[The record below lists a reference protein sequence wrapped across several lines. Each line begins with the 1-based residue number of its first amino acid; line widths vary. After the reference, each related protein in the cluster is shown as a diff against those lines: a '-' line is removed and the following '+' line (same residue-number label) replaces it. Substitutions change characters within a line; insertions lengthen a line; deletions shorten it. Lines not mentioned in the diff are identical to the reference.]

1 MINNYAAIK
10 FTRISLCT
18 CCKLWLSKKSSFKSF
33 LTRHAKLNFG
43 KNLRREEAFCCSV
56 TSLLTDYQVYNYCR
70 LFTFH
75 ATSTAGCGGDVVML
89 FFYEP
94 CKLLANLIHSLK
106 SI

>member
-1 MINNYAAIK
+1 MQPLNLQEYPYVLVVK
-10 FTRISLCT
+10 FGFLF
-18 CCKLWLSKKSSFKSF
+18 KKSCFKSF

-75 ATSTAGCGGDVVML
+75 ATTSSAGRGGDVVML
-89 FFYEP
+89 FLYEHY
-94 CKLLANLIHSLK
+94 KLLVNLIHDLK